1 MEGSA
6 LSTLKMT
13 DPAGRFD
20 TSIVDENDVLN
31 KMILERCKNIVEGIP
46 SSSNNN
52 KINSNTNTT
61 PNNKPAKS
69 SNPLMN

>member
-6 LSTLKMT
+6 LSQMKVT
-13 DPAGRFD
+13 DPGRFD

-46 SSSNNN
+46 NNNNN
-52 KINSNTNTT
+52 KINNNTNTT

-69 SNPLMN
+69 NNPLMN